1 MRIESL
7 HSLVLHSEIVT
18 GADLSD
24 WVLFGAC
31 VGSIVLSAWVGRRG
45 LWPQLLGVAAV
56 LLGASLVVTG
66 VLRLV
71 PGDPVDLIL
80 GEQATQQARVQL
92 AQDLG
97 LMHASG
103 KSTGFVA
110 QYAHF
115 VRGMFDGSLVS
126 YHTRQPVFITIAHR
140 FPYTA
145 RLAGTAMVLAVAIGI
160 PLGIVAAMAKHSW
173 IDALAT
179 GFAVLGVSVPRLCL
193 GPLLLLLFAVQLHW
207 LPVSGA
213 QEGWRS
219 LVLPA
224 ASLGTAMAAALA
236 RLTRAALLEVLQQDY
251 ILCALAKGL
260 SPWRILFVHAL
271 PNALIPV
278 ITVMGLQCGALLA
291 GAVVTE
297 QIFNW
302 PGIGMLLFE
311 SIQQLDMPMVQGVV
325 MVIACSYVFI
335 NLAVDLLCQWADP
348 RLRLETVP
356 EE

>member
-1 MRIESL
+1 M
-7 HSLVLHSEIVT
+7 
-18 GADLSD
+18 
-24 WVLFGAC
+24 LFGAC
-31 VGSIVLSAWVGRRG
+31 VGSIALSAWVGQRG
-45 LWPQLLGVAAV
+45 PLTRLLGVAAV

-92 AQDLG
+92 ARDLG
-97 LMHASG
+97 LMDAAG
-103 KSTGFVA
+103 QPTGFVT

-115 VRGMFDGSLVS
+115 IRGVLDGSLVS
-126 YHTRQPVFITIAHR
+126 YHTRQPVLASIAQR

-145 RLAGTAMVLAVAIGI
+145 QLAGTAMLLAVAIGI
-160 PLGIVAAMAKHSW
+160 PLGVVAAMAKHSW

-179 GFAVLGVSVPRLCL
+179 GFAVLGVSLPRLCL
-193 GPLLLLLFAVQLHW
+193 GPLLLLVFAVQLHW

-224 ASLGTAMAAALA
+224 VSLGTAMAAALA

-260 SPWRILFVHAL
+260 PPWRVLLVHAL

-278 ITVMGLQCGALLA
+278 ITVMGLQCGTLLA

-302 PGIGMLLFE
+302 PGIGTLLFE
-311 SIQQLDMPMVQGVV
+311 SIQQLDMPMVQAVV
-325 MVIACSYVFI
+325 MVIACSYVLI
-335 NLAVDLLCQWADP
+335 NLSADLLCQWADP
-348 RLRLETVP
+348 RLRAESGA